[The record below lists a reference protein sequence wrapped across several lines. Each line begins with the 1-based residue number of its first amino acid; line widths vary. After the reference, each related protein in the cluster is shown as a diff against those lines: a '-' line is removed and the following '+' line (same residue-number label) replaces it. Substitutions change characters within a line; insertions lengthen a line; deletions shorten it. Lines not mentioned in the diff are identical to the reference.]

1 MNAAVAL
8 ALVAVVVAA
17 TIAVG
22 LRGVRGVK
30 MSAGEYIVGGRSL
43 GALLLWLLLAGE
55 IYTTF
60 TFLGAA
66 GWAYG
71 KGAPAYYILA
81 YGTLAYI
88 ISYFLAPPL
97 HRIAR
102 ERKMLTGPDYFT
114 DRYGSRW
121 LGGLV
126 ALLGFVMLVPY
137 ATLQLSGVQILLRV
151 AGYGAIDP
159 FVAVAVAFALIAVFT
174 YLTGLRGAAWASVVK
189 DALVLAGVIFA
200 GVVLPI
206 RFFGSP
212 AGALDAVLRDHP
224 GWLTFA
230 GPLAPNGITWV
241 MSTVVLTSLGFFMW
255 PQAMAAIYSAR
266 DEDTLRRNA
275 IFLPFY
281 QVMLLLV
288 FFAGFAAL
296 EIVPGLKGAA
306 ADQSFMLV
314 VQKYYPAWV
323 LGLVAAAGVL
333 AGLVPASVQILAAAS
348 IVAKNVFA
356 DNGIAR
362 DDAAQTRL
370 TRDPGAG
377 RRAARVRLL
386 GAGQDDAGR
395 PAADRLQRHHAAVPR
410 RGARPGAAPAA
421 RARGRRG
428 HRRRSGRADLV
439 HLDRNVASRRRQH
452 RPDRAGAQ
460 RRGARPRE
468 RRLLVQDGPGA
479 RVERALQPPVR
490 RRRHRVALPG
500 QRVGAAR
507 EVDQARAAGGVGVGA
522 ALVELRQQ
530 RPRSGCP
537 RRWRSAWAPGSRCTG
552 AGRAG
557 W

>member
-1 MNAAVAL
+1 VNAAVAL

-22 LRGVRGVK
+22 LRGVRGVE

-114 DRYGSRW
+114 DRYGSRR

-159 FVAVAVAFALIAVFT
+159 FVAVAVAFGLIALFT

-241 MSTVVLTSLGFFMW
+241 MSTVVLTALGFFMW

-370 TRDPGAG
+370 TRILVLVVALLAFGFWALAKTTLVGLLLIAYNGITQLFPGVALGLAPRRPPALAVGAG
-377 RRAARVRLL
+377 IVAGLAALIWFTWTGTSQVDGVNTGLIAL
-386 GAGQDDAGR
+386 AIN
-395 PAADRLQRHHAAVPR
+395 AAVL
-410 RGARPGAAPAA
+410 GLVSAAYSSRTA
-421 RARGRRG
+421 RAR
-428 HRRRSGRADLV
+428 A
-439 HLDRNVASRRRQH
+439 
-452 RPDRAGAQ
+452 
-460 RRGARPRE
+460 
-468 RRLLVQDGPGA
+468 
-479 RVERALQPPVR
+479 
-490 RRRHRVALPG
+490 
-500 QRVGAAR
+500 
-507 EVDQARAAGGVGVGA
+507 
-522 ALVELRQQ
+522 
-530 RPRSGCP
+530 
-537 RRWRSAWAPGSRCTG
+537 
-552 AGRAG
+552 
-557 W
+557 